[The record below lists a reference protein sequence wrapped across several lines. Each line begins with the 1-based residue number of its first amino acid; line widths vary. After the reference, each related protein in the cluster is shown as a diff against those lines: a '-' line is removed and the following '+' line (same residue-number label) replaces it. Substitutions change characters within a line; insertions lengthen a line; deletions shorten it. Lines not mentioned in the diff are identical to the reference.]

1 MRSLRLLLLV
11 ALVALAGTIYGIYN
25 KQRGIQRSQRANP
38 PAPMPLDT
46 KATALDYEWGQ
57 SDGGRPR
64 VKISAKS
71 FKQASVGDKVD
82 LVDLQLQIFSKKGD
96 TYDLIK
102 TPNAQF
108 DQNEGKL
115 FSPAECEITLDV
127 PFQGKPKKQLTVIK
141 TGGITFDSKSGFAST
156 DHNVAFAFSGGTGTS
171 TGAIYDPEKHE
182 LHLTH
187 DVVMILQGQDPKSK
201 PMKVEAG
208 ELFYKEG
215 DQMVQLMPWARMT
228 KDKTVI
234 DSQAATIKI
243 HEKAVDW
250 IDAQNA
256 HGSDKEPKKDIEY
269 AAEMLHVKYND
280 LHQME
285 KLEGTGNAR
294 LVSHGQGADT
304 TITGNRVDLS
314 FQMNADEE
322 SELSSVAVN
331 GNGRIQSVPFTD
343 PKGKTPDTKT
353 ITAEVMDLKMRPGG
367 KELQHVQTHTPAVL
381 EFEPHQAARHRRLVK
396 GVRMSIEYGPKNE
409 VQSFHTTNAET
420 QTDPSEEEKKRKKG
434 NVAVAY
440 TSSKTLDAAFDEK
453 GQLKEIRQTE
463 NFRYVDG
470 DRKAQADNSYFD
482 SVKNIMLLDR
492 NARMSDATGS
502 TAAEKITLQQAS
514 GDFIAIGKVST
525 TRVPDK
531 PTKPG
536 QKKTSSMLDEEEPMQ
551 GTADRVESANRNKQ
565 VHYVGNAVVW
575 QTSNRIT
582 ADKIDIDRE
591 KKILLAE
598 GQVVTQF
605 LDSDDTKAV
614 DTKPA
619 TTPAP
624 AKPVGLTLKQP
635 IYTVVRSQRMVY
647 TDADRLA
654 VYTGQ
659 VSFARPTLTVKSESL
674 KAFLNEKDSDED
686 SRINKAYSD
695 GKVTIMDKSLD
706 RARVGSS
713 EHAEYYTEDG
723 KIILTGGTP
732 RLDDPKKGNTTGQR
746 LTYFTDD
753 ERLEVDGAPQAPAK
767 SHLHR
772 KKS

>member
-25 KQRGIQRSQRANP
+25 KQRGVQRSQRPNP
-38 PAPMPLDT
+38 PAPLPLDT

-57 SDGGRPR
+57 SDNGRPK

-71 FKQASVGDKVD
+71 FKQASVGEKVE
-82 LVDLQLQIFSKKGD
+82 LVELQLQIFSKKGD

-102 TPNAQF
+102 APTAEF

-127 PFQGKPKKQLTVIK
+127 PFQAQAKKTLTVIK
-141 TGGITFDSKSGFAST
+141 TGGISFDSKSGFAST
-156 DHNVAFAFSGGTGTS
+156 DHNVAFSFSGGSGTS

-243 HEKAVDW
+243 HDKAVDW

-256 HGSDKEPKKDIEY
+256 HGSDKEPKKQIEY
-269 AAEMLHVKYND
+269 AADMLHVKYND
-280 LHQME
+280 SRQME

-294 LVSHGQGADT
+294 LVSHGQGSDT
-304 TITGNRVDLS
+304 TITGNRVDL
-314 FQMNADEE
+314 FFTMNTDGE

-331 GNGRIQSVPFTD
+331 GAGRIQSVPFND
-343 PKGKTPDTKT
+343 PKGKTADTKI
-353 ITAEVMDLKMRPGG
+353 ITAEVLDLKMRPGG
-367 KELQHVQTHTPAVL
+367 KELQQVQTHTPAVL
-381 EFEPHQAARHRRLVK
+381 EFEPHQASRHRRLVK
-396 GVRMSIEYGPKNE
+396 GVRMNIEYGPKNE

-420 QTDPSEEEKKRKKG
+420 QTDPSEDEKKRKK

-440 TSSKTLDAAFDEK
+440 TSSKTLDASFDEK

-482 SVKNIMLLDR
+482 NVKNTMLLDH

-502 TAAEKITLQQAS
+502 TAAEKITLQQTT
-514 GDFIAIGKVST
+514 GDFTAIGKVST
-525 TRVPDK
+525 TRIPDK

-536 QKKTSSMLDEEEPMQ
+536 QKKTSGMLDEEEPMQ
-551 GTADRVESANRNKQ
+551 GTADRVDSANRNKQ
-565 VHYVGNAVVW
+565 VHYIGNAVVW

-591 KKILLAE
+591 KKTLLAD

-605 LDSDDTKAV
+605 LDNDD
-614 DTKPA
+614 KPA
-619 TTPAP
+619 DPKTPPAP
-624 AKPVGLTLKQP
+624 APKNAGLTLRQP
-635 IYTVVRSQRMVY
+635 IYTVVRSQHMVY

-659 VSFARPTLTVKSESL
+659 VSFARPTLTVKSEAL
-674 KAFLNEKDSDED
+674 KAFLNENDSDED
-686 SRINKAYSD
+686 SRINKAFSD

-713 EHAEYYTEDG
+713 EHAEYYTEEG
-723 KIILTGGTP
+723 KIILTGGAP
-732 RLDDPKKGNTTGQR
+732 RLDDPKKGNTQGVK

-753 ERLEVDGAPQAPAK
+753 ERLEVDGAPQAPVK
-767 SHLHR
+767 SHLRR